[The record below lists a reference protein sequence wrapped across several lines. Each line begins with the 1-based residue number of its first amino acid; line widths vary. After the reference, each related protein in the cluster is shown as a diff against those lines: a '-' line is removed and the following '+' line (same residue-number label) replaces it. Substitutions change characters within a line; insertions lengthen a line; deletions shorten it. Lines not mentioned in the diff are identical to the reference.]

1 MTLDEP
7 VLRLDRTYSAAEAA
21 QIIGIKVSA
30 FNEKVRRGCIS
41 PIPVPGARRFS
52 GFTLAQLLGW
62 PLTDDPRDYMP
73 RPEPT
78 VFSH

>member
-7 VLRLDRTYSAAEAA
+7 VLRLDRTYSAAEAS
-21 QIIGIKVSA
+21 QIIGVQVSA
-30 FNEKVRRGCIS
+30 FNEKVRRGCIN

-62 PLTDDPRDYMP
+62 PLTDDPRDYIPAP
-73 RPEPT
+73 RD